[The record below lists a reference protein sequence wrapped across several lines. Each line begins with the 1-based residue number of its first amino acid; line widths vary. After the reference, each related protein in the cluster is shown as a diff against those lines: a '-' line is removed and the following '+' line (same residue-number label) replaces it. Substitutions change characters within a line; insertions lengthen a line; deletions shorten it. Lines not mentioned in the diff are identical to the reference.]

1 MHVIVS
7 FLKTILCAKV
17 ELYWNNL
24 YFDLK
29 SSLMHFSTEPFKYD
43 IREKKLEPNW
53 ISLHFI
59 KNNWFLHCI
68 IILIYWLAISRN

>member
-43 IREKKLEPNW
+43 IREKKLEPN
-53 ISLHFI
+53 
-59 KNNWFLHCI
+59 
-68 IILIYWLAISRN
+68 